1 MLNQKLSVT
10 EIFYSIQGESTW
22 AGAPCT
28 FVRLT
33 GCPLRCSWC
42 DTEYAFHGGSEMDLD
57 EVVAEIASHSCKTVE
72 ITGGEPLAQKG
83 VFPLADRLLSEG
95 YIVLLETSG
104 ALDVS
109 RLDPRVHKI
118 MDLKCPGS
126 MESDRNRWENL
137 NHLTERDEIKFV
149 IQDRTDYQW
158 ARNVIRQRELDQ
170 RVEEG
175 SLRALLISPVWET
188 IDLESLS
195 TWILEDRLPVRL
207 QVQMHKLIWEPDR
220 QGV

>member
-1 MLNQKLSVT
+1 
-10 EIFYSIQGESTW
+10 
-22 AGAPCT
+22 
-28 FVRLT
+28 
-33 GCPLRCSWC
+33 
-42 DTEYAFHGGSEMDLD
+42 
-57 EVVAEIASHSCKTVE
+57 
-72 ITGGEPLAQKG
+72 
-83 VFPLADRLLSEG
+83 
-95 YIVLLETSG
+95 
-104 ALDVS
+104 
-109 RLDPRVHKI
+109 

>member
-1 MLNQKLSVT
+1 
-10 EIFYSIQGESTW
+10 
-22 AGAPCT
+22 
-28 FVRLT
+28 
-33 GCPLRCSWC
+33 
-42 DTEYAFHGGSEMDLD
+42 
-57 EVVAEIASHSCKTVE
+57 
-72 ITGGEPLAQKG
+72 
-83 VFPLADRLLSEG
+83 
-95 YIVLLETSG
+95 
-104 ALDVS
+104 
-109 RLDPRVHKI
+109 
-118 MDLKCPGS
+118 MDLKWPGA

-175 SLRALLISPVWET
+175 SLRALLISPVWEA

>member
-1 MLNQKLSVT
+1 
-10 EIFYSIQGESTW
+10 
-22 AGAPCT
+22 
-28 FVRLT
+28 
-33 GCPLRCSWC
+33 
-42 DTEYAFHGGSEMDLD
+42 
-57 EVVAEIASHSCKTVE
+57 
-72 ITGGEPLAQKG
+72 
-83 VFPLADRLLSEG
+83 
-95 YIVLLETSG
+95 
-104 ALDVS
+104 
-109 RLDPRVHKI
+109 
-118 MDLKCPGS
+118 

-175 SLRALLISPVWET
+175 SLRALLISPVWEA

>member
-1 MLNQKLSVT
+1 
-10 EIFYSIQGESTW
+10 
-22 AGAPCT
+22 
-28 FVRLT
+28 
-33 GCPLRCSWC
+33 
-42 DTEYAFHGGSEMDLD
+42 
-57 EVVAEIASHSCKTVE
+57 
-72 ITGGEPLAQKG
+72 
-83 VFPLADRLLSEG
+83 
-95 YIVLLETSG
+95 
-104 ALDVS
+104 
-109 RLDPRVHKI
+109 

-195 TWILEDRLPVRL
+195 AWILEDRLPVRL

>member
-1 MLNQKLSVT
+1 
-10 EIFYSIQGESTW
+10 
-22 AGAPCT
+22 
-28 FVRLT
+28 
-33 GCPLRCSWC
+33 
-42 DTEYAFHGGSEMDLD
+42 MDLD

-175 SLRALLISPVWET
+175 SLRALLISPGWET